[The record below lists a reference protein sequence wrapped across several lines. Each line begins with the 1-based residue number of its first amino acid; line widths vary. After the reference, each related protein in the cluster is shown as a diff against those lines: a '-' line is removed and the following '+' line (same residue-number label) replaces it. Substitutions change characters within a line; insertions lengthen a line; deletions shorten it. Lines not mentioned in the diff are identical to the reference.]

1 MRGNSFLKT
10 RDGFHVV
17 VWQNQ
22 DSTWGGRVTDMRFE
36 QEILS
41 KRRYDSEDKVKMAA
55 FAAIQILKQVRDKG
69 TLRGRS

>member
-1 MRGNSFLKT
+1 
-10 RDGFHVV
+10 
-17 VWQNQ
+17 
-22 DSTWGGRVTDMRFE
+22 MRFE